1 MGNGRVS
8 TSKFAVTFWPFS
20 SHRHRRSARLR
31 RCQARRTSLPR
42 LKAIEAWT
50 DVEIGGASGRFGE
63 VARASADERHSD
75 LAVALRLVFSRTV
88 GHSTRGGRN
97 GVGLGDRTR
106 RRSPSAW
113 PGSIIIAKPAPNL
126 LTGGQ
131 RNVQAPG
138 QEIPSWFPP
147 ASWALRPVAAS
158 RPWGLAAALSYLSEG
173 GRVPHGS
180 VDWQ

>member
-8 TSKFAVTFWPFS
+8 TSKFAVTFCPFS

-63 VARASADERHSD
+63 VARASAEERHSD

-106 RRSPSAW
+106 RRSPLGLAGLDHHRQASPKPTHRRSTKC
-113 PGSIIIAKPAPNL
+113 PGARSGNPKLVPAGEL
-126 LTGGQ
+126 GIEAGG
-131 RNVQAPG
+131 G
-138 QEIPSWFPP
+138 IPSMG
-147 ASWALRPVAAS
+147 AGGGIELPV
-158 RPWGLAAALSYLSEG
+158 
-173 GRVPHGS
+173 
-180 VDWQ
+180 